1 MFCKRTFE
9 LIAQILTV
17 DNWCEFPYDNV
28 ITVWCITQAW
38 LLSVIVYLGFCPK
51 LMANIPHKVSLLP
64 TTWLFPCKYR
74 SGAINR
80 LKQSFF
86 FFFFRFTVSIDCV
99 FFFFVV
105 ALQAPYL
112 LFFKSC
118 TWSFLNFFFNVF
130 FSFDFVDP
138 HVTQYKSYLTWLIYE
153 VKSET
158 VKVLPIS

>member
-1 MFCKRTFE
+1 
-9 LIAQILTV
+9 
-17 DNWCEFPYDNV
+17 
-28 ITVWCITQAW
+28 
-38 LLSVIVYLGFCPK
+38 
-51 LMANIPHKVSLLP
+51 MANIPHTVSLLP

-80 LKQSFF
+80 LKQSF

-153 VKSET
+153 VRNSEGLAYLIT
-158 VKVLPIS
+158 SFLRRKVWLFSQRDFRRTAVRGDIMWESLITSQRGCICSGNCLKMSFI

>member
-1 MFCKRTFE
+1 
-9 LIAQILTV
+9 
-17 DNWCEFPYDNV
+17 
-28 ITVWCITQAW
+28 
-38 LLSVIVYLGFCPK
+38 
-51 LMANIPHKVSLLP
+51 MANIPHKVSLLP

-80 LKQSFF
+80 LKQSY
-86 FFFFRFTVSIDCV
+86 FFFRFTVSIDCV

-138 HVTQYKSYLTWLIYE
+138 HVTQYKSYLAWLIYE

-158 VKVLPIS
+158 VKVLPISTSFLRRKVWLFSQRDFRRTAVRGDIMWENLITSQRGCICSGNCLKMSLI